1 MNNCG
6 VLRVRAESLHHMPSQ
21 VVLRCTQVLAVADF
35 ATTIVVLQCTQL
47 LAGAVVA
54 ATGGTIVGIFSR
66 AVRRRR
72 HEYGGTLC
80 ARARHHCTTCHRMWC
95 SAARSGVA
103 AAATTA
109 ATITGTLAQRRQHH
123 LHGPAFDRAVA
134 RATRVTPYGGRRAWG

>member
-72 HEYGGTLC
+72 HETRRGAAC
-80 ARARHHCTTCHRMWC
+80 ACAASLHHVSSH
-95 SAARSGVA
+95 
-103 AAATTA
+103 
-109 ATITGTLAQRRQHH
+109 
-123 LHGPAFDRAVA
+123 AVLRCA
-134 RATRVTPYGGRRAWG
+134 